1 MQQTNQ
7 DVKSDTQME
16 TVTAEQPAEQ
26 AAEQGSQSDKIK
38 DTQQIIE
45 FLSERF
51 PQCFSVKGDAKPL
64 KIGIFQ
70 DIAAQLTEEDP
81 ISKTSL
87 RAALRK
93 YTSSW
98 RYLACVTEGA
108 QRVDLTGSEA
118 GLIEGEHAEHAQT
131 QLVESKKRAA
141 ENRKKKAPAR
151 KPRNADQAKDG
162 ERKFA
167 PKKRAASEKPTA
179 KIQYKRKSKPIE
191 PFNGELKL
199 GMDIRVNLG
208 NSPVPCTLREVN
220 GNEVV
225 VETTT
230 GMTIKT
236 EKKNLV

>member
-7 DVKSDTQME
+7 DVKSETQME
-16 TVTAEQPAEQ
+16 TVTTEQTGQ
-26 AAEQGSQSDKIK
+26 ADKIK
-38 DTQQIIE
+38 DSQKVIQY
-45 FLSERF
+45 LSERF
-51 PQCFSVKGDAKPL
+51 PQCFSASGEAKPL

-70 DIAAQLTEEDP
+70 DIAAQLSEDDP

-98 RYLACVTEGA
+98 RYLASVKEGA
-108 QRVDLTGSEA
+108 QRVDLAGADA
-118 GLIEGEHAEHAQT
+118 GLIEAEHAEHAQT
-131 QLVESKKRAA
+131 QLAESKKRAA

-151 KPRNADQAKDG
+151 KPRNADKAKDG
-162 ERKFA
+162 ERKFS
-167 PKKRAASEKPTA
+167 PRKRTAKPSA
-179 KIQYKRKSKPIE
+179 KIQYKRRSKPIE

-199 GMDIRVNLG
+199 GMEIRVSLG
-208 NSPVPCTLREVN
+208 NSPVPCTLREIN
-220 GNEVV
+220 GDEVV

>member
-7 DVKSDTQME
+7 DVKSETQME
-16 TVTAEQPAEQ
+16 TVTT
-26 AAEQGSQSDKIK
+26 EQGSQADKIK
-38 DTQQIIE
+38 DTQQVIE
-45 FLSERF
+45 YLAERF

-70 DIAAQLTEEDP
+70 DIAAQLSEEEP

-98 RYLACVTEGA
+98 RYLASVQEGT
-108 QRVDLTGSEA
+108 QRVDLAGADAGVIEA
-118 GLIEGEHAEHAQT
+118 EHAEHAQT
-131 QLVESKKRAA
+131 QLAESKKRAA

-151 KPRNADQAKDG
+151 KPRADKAAKEG

-167 PKKRAASEKPTA
+167 PRKRSTNAKPSA
-179 KIQYKRKSKPIE
+179 KIQYKPKSKSIE
-191 PFNGELKL
+191 PFKGELKL
-199 GMDIRVNLG
+199 GMEIRVKLG
-208 NSPVPCTLREVN
+208 NSPVPCTVTEFS
-220 GNEVV
+220 GEEVV
-225 VETTT
+225 VQTMT